1 MLYVAREQT
10 NRSLRR
16 DGCTSRR
23 AFSLIELILVVS
35 IIGVLSAIAIPR
47 LSRASEGADYAAQHR
62 DWQTVQKQIE
72 LYAIEHYGVYPGAA
86 TDGTS
91 PARTEAAFMRQMTR
105 YTDANGAASN
115 SKTAQYSYG
124 PYLRTGLP
132 PIKYGP
138 KMGLTSLKCVNAVA
152 QLAYQ
157 PLANA
162 GWLYYPGTGDIRPNV
177 PDRTDV
183 PTELIPVTDFSAFDT
198 P

>member
-1 MLYVAREQT
+1 MLYLAGDGTTRA
-10 NRSLRR
+10 LRR
-16 DGCTSRR
+16 RSYPGRR
-23 AFSLIELILVVS
+23 AFSLLELILVVS

-47 LSRASEGADYAAQHR
+47 LSRASQGADYAAQHR

-72 LYAIEHYGVYPGAA
+72 MYAIEHYGVYPGAA
-86 TDGTS
+86 TDGTNA
-91 PARTEAAFMRQMTR
+91 ARTEAAFMRQMTR
-105 YTDANGAASN
+105 YSDANGAVSN
-115 SKTAQYSYG
+115 SKSSQYSYG

-152 QLAYQ
+152 QLDFQ

-177 PDRTDV
+177 PGRSDV
-183 PTELIPVTDFSAFDT
+183 PNEIVPVTDFGVAT